1 MQRLL
6 SILVLILLT
15 GCGASTSAPA
25 SPQSRIVEQW
35 AKTLEAGNIDA
46 AKSLMTGGSPFWQ
59 ESTQSVLGQAAW
71 KNHKILDL
79 PVAEQAAAP
88 PGTLRVQWERQ
99 VDQHERFKL
108 VCTDVRERSGK
119 VEALT
124 RTQYCTNSGSYM
136 SLLEPLLFEADDLP
150 GAIPHAY
157 GEYQTERMVTRGM
170 PQPIVSASVNAKRSA
185 AEPLPTYFVHVH
197 VFDPSI
203 AAQAFRWWQDQA
215 PATRADVSGVGEQA
229 FSAEENT
236 PLGTGRSITFTRCN
250 VVAQVNAFIPADGLA
265 IDLSAVQQAAVRV
278 DQRLQASVCGR
289 LSS

>member
-6 SILVLILLT
+6 IILVLILLT
-15 GCGASTSAPA
+15 SCEASTSAPA
-25 SPQSRIVEQW
+25 STSRIVEQW
-35 AKTLEAGNIDA
+35 AKTLETGDIDA
-46 AKSLMTGGSPFWQ
+46 AKSLMIGGSPFWQ
-59 ESTQSVLGQAAW
+59 ESTQSVLAQAAW

-79 PVAEQAAAP
+79 PVSEQAAAP

-99 VDQHERFKL
+99 VDDHERFKL

-124 RTQYCTNSGSYM
+124 RTQYCTNAGSYM
-136 SLLEPLLFEADDLP
+136 SLLEPLLFEAGDLP

-157 GEYQTERMVTRGM
+157 GEYQTERMVARGM

-185 AEPLPTYFVHVH
+185 DEPLPTYFVHVH
-197 VFDPSI
+197 VFDPST
-203 AAQAFRWWQDQA
+203 AEQTFRWWQAQA
-215 PATRADVSGVGEQA
+215 PATRAEVSGVGERA

-236 PLGTGRSITFTRCN
+236 PLGAGRSITFMRCN

-265 IDLSAVQQAAVRV
+265 IDLSAVQQAAARV
-278 DQRLQASVCGR
+278 DQRLQAGVCGR